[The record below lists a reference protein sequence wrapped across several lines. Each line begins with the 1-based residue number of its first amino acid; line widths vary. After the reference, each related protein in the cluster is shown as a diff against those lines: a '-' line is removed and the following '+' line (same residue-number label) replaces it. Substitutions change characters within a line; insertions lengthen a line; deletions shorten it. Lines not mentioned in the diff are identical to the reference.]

1 MENNKLFL
9 HNFHKGTQQQPL
21 DPSCKMQITFDYV
34 KSAAQFIINLSLIC
48 MYLGWSYNL
57 FMFKIFFL
65 FTLYNLLR
73 KWLIKFLFV

>member
-34 KSAAQFIINLSLIC
+34 KSAAQFACIWVGRIIYLCSKYFSFLHCIISLE
-48 MYLGWSYNL
+48 ND
-57 FMFKIFFL
+57 
-65 FTLYNLLR
+65 
-73 KWLIKFLFV
+73 